1 MKSPSPVKLT
11 LVVASVILCWA
22 YSPIG
27 VHMGL
32 HSYSP
37 GQLALLRFLI
47 ASVFM
52 GAVALVLGIGRPRLR
67 DVPWLLVLG
76 FFGVFLHHT
85 SLNYGQQWVTA
96 AASSVLAQSAP
107 LFSVLIAFVCLKERV
122 SLWRWSCVLLGLL
135 GVLVVIWGDQGIS
148 DIDPRGLLIL
158 LAAVSWSVY
167 FAIQKHYAHRYS
179 PLTMACYMV
188 WAGTLML
195 CVNLPGLPAAVAQA
209 PLAENLAVLVLGI
222 FPSALA
228 YLAWG
233 YVLKHVEVSRASVAM
248 YLIPPVAMVLAATL
262 LGEHIAVQVMLGAV
276 IVLASVAAIS
286 LEGRWRSVVQA
297 ERTQAVAV
305 EVLGDK
311 GVAEI
316 HGGLVGQ
323 GHPHFTATARELRG
337 RLHGMARP

>member
-1 MKSPSPVKLT
+1 MNAPSPVKLT
-11 LVVASVILCWA
+11 LVIASVILCWA

-47 ASVFM
+47 ASLFM
-52 GAVALVLGIGRPRLR
+52 GGVALVMGIGRPRLR
-67 DVPWLLVLG
+67 DFPWLLVLG

-85 SLNYGQQWVTA
+85 AINYGQQWVTA

-107 LFSVLIAFVCLKERV
+107 LFSVLIAFFCLKERV
-122 SLWRWSCVLLGLL
+122 SAWRWGCVLLGLL
-135 GVLVVIWGDQGIS
+135 GVLVVIWGDQGLGE
-148 DIDPRGLLIL
+148 IDPRGLLIL

-167 FAIQKHYAHRYS
+167 FALQKHYAHRYS

-195 CVNLPGLPAAVAQA
+195 CVNLPGLPAAVVQA
-209 PLAENLAVLVLGI
+209 PLAENVAVLVLGI

-248 YLIPPVAMVLAATL
+248 YLIPPVAMVMAATL

-297 ERTQAVAV
+297 EDAQAVAV
-305 EVLGDK
+305 EVLGDE
-311 GVAEI
+311 GITEV
-316 HGGLVGQ
+316 HG
-323 GHPHFTATARELRG
+323 RR
-337 RLHGMARP
+337 

>member
-1 MKSPSPVKLT
+1 MNTPSRLKLT
-11 LVVASVILCWA
+11 LVTASVILCWA

-27 VHMGL
+27 VHLGL

-47 ASVFM
+47 ASLFM
-52 GAVALVLGIGRPRLR
+52 AGVALVLGIGRPRWR

-85 SLNYGQQWVTA
+85 ALNYGQQWVTA

-107 LFSVLIAFVCLKERV
+107 LFSVLIAFLVLKERV
-122 SLWRWSCVLLGLL
+122 SVWRWVCVSLGLV
-135 GVLVVIWGDQGIS
+135 GVGVVICGDRGIGE
-148 DIDPRGLLIL
+148 IDPRGVLIL
-158 LAAVSWSVY
+158 LAALSWSVY
-167 FAIQKHYAHRYS
+167 FALQKHYAHRYS

-195 CVNLPGLPAAVAQA
+195 CVNLPGLPAAVLRA
-209 PLAENLAVLVLGI
+209 PLTENLAVLVLGI

-248 YLIPPVAMVLAATL
+248 YLIPPVAMLMAATL
-262 LGEHIAVQVMLGAV
+262 LGEQVTPWVVLGAL

-286 LEGRWRSVVQA
+286 LEGRRRLVVQA
-297 ERTQAVAV
+297 ECAQPVAV
-305 EVLGDK
+305 QVLGDE
-311 GVAEI
+311 GIAEVQI
-316 HGGLVGQ
+316 
-323 GHPHFTATARELRG
+323 RR
-337 RLHGMARP
+337 

>member
-1 MKSPSPVKLT
+1 MNTPSPVKLT
-11 LVVASVILCWA
+11 LVIASVILCWA

-47 ASVFM
+47 ASLFM
-52 GAVALVLGIGRPRLR
+52 GGVALVMGIGRPRLR

-107 LFSVLIAFVCLKERV
+107 LFSVLVAFFCLKERV
-122 SLWRWSCVLLGLL
+122 SAWRWGCVLLGLL
-135 GVLVVIWGDQGIS
+135 GVLVVIWGDQGLGE
-148 DIDPRGLLIL
+148 IDPRGLSIL

-167 FAIQKHYAHRYS
+167 FALQKHYAHRYS

-195 CVNLPGLPAAVAQA
+195 CVNLPGLPAAVVQA
-209 PLAENLAVLVLGI
+209 PLAENVAVLVLGI

-248 YLIPPVAMVLAATL
+248 YLIPPVAMVMAATL

-286 LEGRWRSVVQA
+286 LEGRWWSVVQA
-297 ERTQAVAV
+297 KRAQAVAV
-305 EVLGDK
+305 EVLGDE
-311 GVAEI
+311 GVAEV
-316 HGGLVGQ
+316 HG
-323 GHPHFTATARELRG
+323 RR
-337 RLHGMARP
+337 

>member
-1 MKSPSPVKLT
+1 MNTPSSVKLT
-11 LVVASVILCWA
+11 LVIASVILCWA

-47 ASVFM
+47 ASLFM
-52 GAVALVLGIGRPRLR
+52 GGVALVMGIGRPRLR
-67 DVPWLLVLG
+67 DFPWLLVLG

-85 SLNYGQQWVTA
+85 AINYGQQWVTA

-107 LFSVLIAFVCLKERV
+107 LFSVLIAFFCLKERV
-122 SLWRWSCVLLGLL
+122 SAWRWGCVLLGLL
-135 GVLVVIWGDQGIS
+135 GVLVVIWGDQGLGE
-148 DIDPRGLLIL
+148 IDPRGLLIL

-167 FAIQKHYAHRYS
+167 FALQKHYAHRYS

-195 CVNLPGLPAAVAQA
+195 CVNLPGLPAAVVQA
-209 PLAENLAVLVLGI
+209 PLAENVAVLVLGI

-248 YLIPPVAMVLAATL
+248 YLIPPVAMVMAATL

-286 LEGRWRSVVQA
+286 LEGRWRSVAQA
-297 ERTQAVAV
+297 EDAQAVAV
-305 EVLGDK
+305 EVLGDE
-311 GVAEI
+311 GITEV
-316 HGGLVGQ
+316 HG
-323 GHPHFTATARELRG
+323 RR
-337 RLHGMARP
+337 

>member
-1 MKSPSPVKLT
+1 
-11 LVVASVILCWA
+11 
-22 YSPIG
+22 
-27 VHMGL
+27 MGL

-47 ASVFM
+47 ASLFM
-52 GAVALVLGIGRPRLR
+52 GGVALVMGIGRPRLL

-85 SLNYGQQWVTA
+85 AINYGQQWVTA

-107 LFSVLIAFVCLKERV
+107 LFSVLIAFFCLKERV
-122 SLWRWSCVLLGLL
+122 SAWRWGCVLLGLL
-135 GVLVVIWGDQGIS
+135 GVLVVIWGDQGLGE
-148 DIDPRGLLIL
+148 IDPRGLLIL

-167 FAIQKHYAHRYS
+167 FALQKHYAHRYS

-195 CVNLPGLPAAVAQA
+195 CVNLPGLPAAVVQA
-209 PLAENLAVLVLGI
+209 PLAENVAVLVLGI

-248 YLIPPVAMVLAATL
+248 YLIPPVAMVMAATL

-297 ERTQAVAV
+297 EDAQAVAV
-305 EVLGDK
+305 EVLGDE
-311 GVAEI
+311 GITEV
-316 HGGLVGQ
+316 HG
-323 GHPHFTATARELRG
+323 RR
-337 RLHGMARP
+337 

>member
-1 MKSPSPVKLT
+1 MNTPSRVKLT
-11 LVVASVILCWA
+11 LVTASVILCWA

-27 VHMGL
+27 VHLGL

-47 ASVFM
+47 ASLFM
-52 GAVALVLGIGRPRLR
+52 AGVALVLGIGRPRWR

-85 SLNYGQQWVTA
+85 ALNYGQQWVTA

-107 LFSVLIAFVCLKERV
+107 LFSVLIAFLVLKERV
-122 SLWRWSCVLLGLL
+122 SVWRWACVLLGLV
-135 GVLVVIWGDQGIS
+135 GVGVVICGDRGIGE
-148 DIDPRGLLIL
+148 IDPRGVLIL
-158 LAAVSWSVY
+158 LAALSWSVY
-167 FAIQKHYAHRYS
+167 FALQKHYAHRYS

-195 CVNLPGLPAAVAQA
+195 CVNLPGLPAAVLRA
-209 PLAENLAVLVLGI
+209 PLTENLAVLVLGI

-248 YLIPPVAMVLAATL
+248 YLIPPVAMLMAATL
-262 LGEHIAVQVMLGAV
+262 LGEQVTPWVVLGAL
-276 IVLASVAAIS
+276 IVLASLATIS
-286 LEGRWRSVVQA
+286 LEGRRRLVVQA
-297 ERTQAVAV
+297 ECAQPVAV
-305 EVLGDK
+305 EVLGDE
-311 GVAEI
+311 GIAEVQI
-316 HGGLVGQ
+316 
-323 GHPHFTATARELRG
+323 RR
-337 RLHGMARP
+337 

>member
-1 MKSPSPVKLT
+1 
-11 LVVASVILCWA
+11 
-22 YSPIG
+22 
-27 VHMGL
+27 MGL

-47 ASVFM
+47 ASLFM
-52 GAVALVLGIGRPRLR
+52 GGVALVMGIGRPRLR
-67 DVPWLLVLG
+67 DFPWLLVLG

-85 SLNYGQQWVTA
+85 AINYGQQWVTA

-107 LFSVLIAFVCLKERV
+107 LFSVLIAFFCLKERV
-122 SLWRWSCVLLGLL
+122 SAWRWGCVLLGLL
-135 GVLVVIWGDQGIS
+135 GVLVVIWGDQGLGE
-148 DIDPRGLLIL
+148 IDPRGLLIL

-167 FAIQKHYAHRYS
+167 FALQKHYAHRYS

-195 CVNLPGLPAAVAQA
+195 CVNLPGLPAAVVQA
-209 PLAENLAVLVLGI
+209 PLAENVAVLVLGI

-248 YLIPPVAMVLAATL
+248 YLIPPVAMVMAATL

-297 ERTQAVAV
+297 EDAQAVAV
-305 EVLGDK
+305 EVLGDE
-311 GVAEI
+311 GVAEV
-316 HGGLVGQ
+316 HG
-323 GHPHFTATARELRG
+323 RR
-337 RLHGMARP
+337 

>member
-1 MKSPSPVKLT
+1 MNTPSPLKLT
-11 LVVASVILCWA
+11 LVIASVILCWA

-52 GAVALVLGIGRPRLR
+52 GGVASVVGIERPPLR
-67 DVPWLLVLG
+67 DLPWLLVLG

-107 LFSVLIAFVCLKERV
+107 LFSVLIAFLCLKEQV
-122 SLWRWSCVLLGLL
+122 STWRWGCVLLGLA
-135 GVLVVIWGDQGIS
+135 GVVGVIWGDRGIG
-148 DIDPRGLLIL
+148 DINPRGLLIL
-158 LAAVSWSVY
+158 LAACSWSVY
-167 FAIQKHYAHRYS
+167 FAIQRHHAQRYS
-179 PLTMACYMV
+179 PLTVACYMV
-188 WAGTLML
+188 WSGTLML
-195 CVNLPGLPAAVAQA
+195 CVNLPGLPVAIVQA
-209 PLAENLAVLVLGI
+209 PMVENLAVLVLGI

-248 YLIPPVAMVLAATL
+248 YLIPPVAMLMAATL
-262 LGEHIAVQVMLGAV
+262 LGEHVTLQVMLGAV

-286 LEGRWRSVVQA
+286 LEGRWRPKVPANRPQVPSGRPIEQA
-297 ERTQAVAV
+297 SS
-305 EVLGDK
+305 D
-311 GVAEI
+311 
-316 HGGLVGQ
+316 
-323 GHPHFTATARELRG
+323 
-337 RLHGMARP
+337 

>member
-1 MKSPSPVKLT
+1 MNTPSPVKLT
-11 LVVASVILCWA
+11 LVIASVILCWA

-27 VHMGL
+27 VHIGL

-52 GAVALVLGIGRPRLR
+52 GGVALVMGIGRPRLR
-67 DVPWLLVLG
+67 DFPWLLVLG

-85 SLNYGQQWVTA
+85 AINYGQQWVTA

-107 LFSVLIAFVCLKERV
+107 LFSVLIAFLCLKERV
-122 SLWRWSCVLLGLL
+122 SAWRWGCVLLGLL
-135 GVLVVIWGDQGIS
+135 GVLVVIWGDQGLGE
-148 DIDPRGLLIL
+148 IDPRGLLIL

-167 FAIQKHYAHRYS
+167 FALQKHYAHRYS

-195 CVNLPGLPAAVAQA
+195 CVNLPGLPAAVVQA
-209 PLAENLAVLVLGI
+209 PLAENVAVLVLGI

-248 YLIPPVAMVLAATL
+248 YLIPPVAMVMAATL

-286 LEGRWRSVVQA
+286 LEGRCRSVVQA
-297 ERTQAVAV
+297 KRAQAVAV

-316 HGGLVGQ
+316 Q
-323 GHPHFTATARELRG
+323 GRR
-337 RLHGMARP
+337 

>member
-1 MKSPSPVKLT
+1 MNTPTPLKLT
-11 LVVASVILCWA
+11 LVIASVILCWA

-32 HSYSP
+32 RSYSP
-37 GQLALLRFLI
+37 GHLALLRFLI
-47 ASVFM
+47 ASLFM
-52 GAVALVLGIGRPRLR
+52 AAVALVTGIGRPRLG
-67 DVPWLLVLG
+67 DMPWLMVLS

-85 SLNYGQQWVTA
+85 SLNCGQQFVTA

-107 LFSVLIAFVCLKERV
+107 LFSVLIAFFCLKERV
-122 SLWRWSCVLLGLL
+122 SFWHWSCVLLGLL
-135 GVLVVIWGDQGIS
+135 GVMVVIWGDQGVG

-158 LAAVSWSVY
+158 LAAVSWSLY

-188 WAGTLML
+188 WGGTLML

-209 PLAENLAVLVLGI
+209 PWADNLAMLVLGI

-248 YLIPPVAMVLAATL
+248 YLIPPVAMALAATL
-262 LGEHIAVQVMLGAV
+262 LGEHIALQVLLGGG

-286 LEGRWRSVVQA
+286 LQRR
-297 ERTQAVAV
+297 
-305 EVLGDK
+305 
-311 GVAEI
+311 
-316 HGGLVGQ
+316 
-323 GHPHFTATARELRG
+323 
-337 RLHGMARP
+337 

>member
-1 MKSPSPVKLT
+1 MNTPSPLKLT
-11 LVVASVILCWA
+11 LVIASVILCWA

-47 ASVFM
+47 ASLFM
-52 GAVALVLGIGRPRLR
+52 AAVAWVVGIGRPQVR
-67 DVPWLLVLG
+67 DLPWLLVLG

-85 SLNYGQQWVTA
+85 SLNHGQQWVTA

-107 LFSVLIAFVCLKERV
+107 LFSVLIAFFCLQERV
-122 SLWRWSCVLLGLL
+122 SIWRWSCVLLGLA
-135 GVLVVIWGDQGIS
+135 GVLVVIWGDHGVG

-158 LAAVSWSVY
+158 LAACSWSVY
-167 FAIQKHYAHRYS
+167 FAIQRHYAHRYS

-188 WAGTLML
+188 WSGTLML
-195 CVNLPGLPAAVAQA
+195 CVNLPGLPAAIVQA
-209 PLAENLAVLVLGI
+209 PLRENLAVLVLGI

-248 YLIPPVAMVLAATL
+248 YLIPPVAMVMAATL
-262 LGEHIAVQVMLGAV
+262 LGEQVTLQVMLGAV
-276 IVLASVAAIS
+276 IVLTSVAAIS
-286 LEGRWRSVVQA
+286 LEGRGRSIVRPA
-297 ERTQAVAV
+297 
-305 EVLGDK
+305 
-311 GVAEI
+311 
-316 HGGLVGQ
+316 
-323 GHPHFTATARELRG
+323 HPQTPSG
-337 RLHGMARP
+337 RAIKPASSD

>member
-1 MKSPSPVKLT
+1 MNTPSRLKLT
-11 LVVASVILCWA
+11 LVTASVILCWA

-27 VHMGL
+27 VHLGL

-47 ASVFM
+47 ASLFM
-52 GAVALVLGIGRPRLR
+52 AGVALVLGIGRPRWR

-85 SLNYGQQWVTA
+85 ALNYGQQWVTA

-107 LFSVLIAFVCLKERV
+107 LFSVLIAFLVLKERV
-122 SLWRWSCVLLGLL
+122 SVWRWACVLLGLV
-135 GVLVVIWGDQGIS
+135 GVGVVICGDRGIGE
-148 DIDPRGLLIL
+148 IDPRGVLIL
-158 LAAVSWSVY
+158 LAALSWSVY
-167 FAIQKHYAHRYS
+167 FALQKHYAHRYS

-195 CVNLPGLPAAVAQA
+195 CVNLPGLPAAVLRA
-209 PLAENLAVLVLGI
+209 PLTENLAVLVLGI

-248 YLIPPVAMVLAATL
+248 YLIPPVAMLMAATL
-262 LGEHIAVQVMLGAV
+262 LGEQVTPWVVLGAL

-286 LEGRWRSVVQA
+286 LEGRRRLVVQA
-297 ERTQAVAV
+297 ECAQPVAV
-305 EVLGDK
+305 EVLGDE
-311 GVAEI
+311 GIAEVQI
-316 HGGLVGQ
+316 
-323 GHPHFTATARELRG
+323 RR
-337 RLHGMARP
+337 

>member
-37 GQLALLRFLI
+37 GQLALLRFVI
-47 ASVFM
+47 ASLFM
-52 GAVALVLGIGRPRLR
+52 GGVALVLGIGRPRLR
-67 DVPWLLVLG
+67 DLPWLLVLG

-85 SLNYGQQWVTA
+85 SLNYGQQFLTA

-107 LFSVLIAFVCLKERV
+107 LFSVLIAFFALKERV
-122 SLWRWSCVLLGLL
+122 SGWRWGCVLLGLL
-135 GVLVVIWGDQGIS
+135 GVLVVIWGDQGVA
-148 DIDPRGLLIL
+148 DIDPRGLSIL
-158 LAAVSWSVY
+158 LAALSWSVY
-167 FAIQKHYAHRYS
+167 FALQKHYSHRYS

-209 PLAENLAVLVLGI
+209 PWAENLAVLVLGI

-228 YLAWG
+228 YLAWA

-248 YLIPPVAMVLAATL
+248 YLIPPVAMLMAATL
-262 LGEHIAVQVMLGAV
+262 LGEQIAAQVVLGGV

-286 LEGRWRSVVQA
+286 LEGCW
-297 ERTQAVAV
+297 
-305 EVLGDK
+305 
-311 GVAEI
+311 
-316 HGGLVGQ
+316 
-323 GHPHFTATARELRG
+323 LRDPRCTTG
-337 RLHGMARP
+337 

>member
-1 MKSPSPVKLT
+1 MNTPSPLKLT
-11 LVVASVILCWA
+11 LVIAGVILCWA

-52 GAVALVLGIGRPRLR
+52 GGVALVVGIGRPQVR
-67 DVPWLLVLG
+67 DLPWLLVLG

-85 SLNYGQQWVTA
+85 SINSGQQWVTA

-107 LFSVLIAFVCLKERV
+107 LFSVLIAFFCLKERV
-122 SLWRWSCVLLGLL
+122 SAWRWACVLLGLA
-135 GVLVVIWGDQGIS
+135 GVLVVIWGDHGVG

-158 LAAVSWSVY
+158 LAACSWSVY
-167 FAIQKHYAHRYS
+167 FAIARHYAHRYS
-179 PLTMACYMV
+179 PLTQACYMV
-188 WAGTLML
+188 WSGTLML
-195 CVNLPGLPAAVAQA
+195 CVNLPGLPAAVGQA
-209 PLAENLAVLVLGI
+209 PLAENSAVLVLGI

-248 YLIPPVAMVLAATL
+248 YLIPPVAMVMAATL
-262 LGEHIAVQVMLGAV
+262 LGEHVALQVMLGAV

-286 LEGRWRSVVQA
+286 LEGHWRSIVHAGRAQKP
-297 ERTQAVAV
+297 AV
-305 EVLGDK
+305 
-311 GVAEI
+311 
-316 HGGLVGQ
+316 
-323 GHPHFTATARELRG
+323 G
-337 RLHGMARP
+337 RIGPASSD